1 MAISFHSEEIKFNL
15 LQKTRHIEWILA
27 CIGTHQ
33 KETGTLTFIFTSNA
47 HLLRINKEFLN
58 HNYFTDVI
66 TFDYTEKDIISGDIF
81 ISIEQVRENAS
92 FFNVLEAD
100 ELRRVM
106 IHGVLHLIGFNDTL
120 DEEREAMRELENEAL
135 HLWLRKE

>member
-1 MAISFHSEEIKFNL
+1 MPISFHSEEIKFNL
-15 LQKTRHIEWILA
+15 LQKGRHIEWISA

-33 KETGTLTFIFTSNA
+33 KETGTLTIIFTSNA

-66 TFDYTEKDIISGDIF
+66 TFDYTEEDIISGDIF

-92 FFNVLEAD
+92 FYNVLEAD

-120 DEEREAMRELENEAL
+120 DEEREVMRELENEAL